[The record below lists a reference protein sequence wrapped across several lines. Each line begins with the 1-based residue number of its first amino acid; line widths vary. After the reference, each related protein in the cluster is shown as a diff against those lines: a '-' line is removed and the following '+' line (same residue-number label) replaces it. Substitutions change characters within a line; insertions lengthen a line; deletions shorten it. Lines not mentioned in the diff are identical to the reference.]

1 MRVLLA
7 ILLLWNVSLYASEP
21 MMLKTESGNLYGEL
35 EMPAANFNGQVAL
48 IVAGSG
54 PTDRNGNSLIL
65 SGKNNSL
72 KMLAQELAMQG
83 IATLRYDKRGI
94 GLSKDAG
101 FSEAEMTF
109 ELFIN
114 DAKAWVELLSNDARF
129 TKIYTIGHSQ
139 GALIASVLATE
150 VLEVKGTILIS
161 GTSQSADEIIEA
173 QLKGLPEGL
182 QIEAKQVMESLRSGK
197 TVPEVTMFLA
207 SVFRPSVQPFLISWM
222 KYQPKDYMTK
232 TKVPMLVVHG
242 ENDIQVPDWHAD
254 SLAVDNANAKVY
266 KVTGMNH
273 VLKDAPMQRD
283 VNLAT
288 YGNPD
293 LNLSAGLVDGIAGFI
308 KAN

>member
-7 ILLLWNVSLYASEP
+7 ILVLWNVNVHASEP
-21 MMLKTESGNLYGEL
+21 VMLKTQSGNLYGEL
-35 EMPAANFNGQVAL
+35 EIPEANFNGQVAL
-48 IVAGSG
+48 IIAGSG
-54 PTDRNGNSLIL
+54 PTDRDGNSAIIP
-65 SGKNNSL
+65 GKNNSL
-72 KMLAQELAMQG
+72 KMLAQELAAQG

-94 GLSKDAG
+94 GLSKEAG
-101 FSEAEMTF
+101 VSEAEMTF
-109 ELFIN
+109 EMSIN
-114 DAKAWVELLSNDARF
+114 DAKAWIDLISNDTRF
-129 TKIYTIGHSQ
+129 NKIYTIGHSQ
-139 GALIASVLATE
+139 GALIASVLAAE
-150 VLEVKGTILIS
+150 VSEVKGTILIS

-182 QIEAKQVMESLRSGK
+182 QIEAKQVMESLRNGK

-222 KYQPKDYMTK
+222 KFQPKDYVAK

-254 SLAVDNANAKVY
+254 SLAVANASAKIY

-283 VNLAT
+283 ANLAT
-288 YGNPD
+288 YSNPD

>member
-7 ILLLWNVSLYASEP
+7 ILLLWNASLYASEP

-48 IVAGSG
+48 IIAGSG
-54 PTDRNGNSLIL
+54 PTDRNGNSAIM

-83 IATLRYDKRGI
+83 IATLRYDKRGV
-94 GLSKDAG
+94 GLSNEAG
-101 FSEAEMTF
+101 VSEAEMTF
-109 ELFIN
+109 EMFID
-114 DAKAWVELLSNDARF
+114 DAKAWVNLLLKDTRF
-129 TKIYTIGHSQ
+129 TKVYTIGHSQ

-222 KYQPKDYMTK
+222 KYQPKAYMAK

-242 ENDIQVPDWHAD
+242 ENDIQVPDWHTD
-254 SLAVDNANAKVY
+254 SLVAANANAKVY

-283 VNLAT
+283 ANLAT
-288 YGNPD
+288 YSNPD